1 MKAYKNRYLTG
12 SLTALLSCLLL
23 FSCSE
28 DKLFD
33 RGCSPAGEYSD
44 HISFGVSPD
53 TGVQTRGAAGM
64 GSGKGEVA
72 GNFVLRAADAPD
84 TLCMQAVITDGINPS
99 SEPQVVTRSTPIDS
113 KDNFYNSFHVV
124 AYWKKGDVPVTEQF
138 YMDAD
143 VSEQVNNRW
152 TTDNTYYWPGNGH
165 TLQFYALTPD
175 DAGIRMPATPA
186 STHLSSYTVPQDVA
200 EQHDILVATTEE
212 LSGNY
217 NQAVPLTFEHICTAI
232 KFETGS
238 QMQPGSIR
246 SVTLKGVKTTGAYDM
261 FSGKWTLTKDVG
273 NYTQEL
279 AKTMTGT
286 ETPGSEVTT
295 AAQTFMM
302 LPQTLPQGATVEV
315 VFVDDVTG
323 NERPLSA
330 TIDGTEWPQGKT
342 VTYKISISPE
352 YEFKLS
358 EERILD
364 AHYEI
369 YQTTLSVS
377 GVPEGTQW
385 TISSP
390 DDVAVTIQAQSD
402 MNSWAKQGYWTDRMM
417 RANSSGSTTDNGS
430 ARGNA
435 SYSGTGSGEFP
446 IAIFVP
452 ENVGENKRTLA
463 LEVTM
468 NSSAVQTINIDQ
480 YAPSWY
486 GNGIGCERIEGRP
499 QPWGFYWSGDYAL
512 TFDLKSCNEDDRTS
526 LRRYVEWTQGLHDA
540 AEDPLIGWL
549 VRLIFGDNIPDLSF
563 ITMEKSG
570 DFIGIG
576 GRADKITINL
586 GTLTADNIAESTD
599 NGQHNTREIYNY
611 EGIQLV
617 NEIINHIQNNI
628 RGYNSNMM
636 TETGT
641 GTFPDNNAAIACMKL
656 NSWNV
661 VVTPEIP
668 GVSESEEMLQLSNN
682 SPIPDWY
689 LPASAEVSGIKDE
702 VNALN
707 GDYWTSTSVA
717 NSHENAYKYDTGG
730 NVSQE
735 RRDIEHNVRAVR
747 KKP

>member
-53 TGVQTRGAAGM
+53 AGVQTRGAAGM
-64 GSGKGEVA
+64 GGGKGEVA

-99 SEPQVVTRSTPIDS
+99 AEPQVVTRSTPIDS
-113 KDNFYNSFHVV
+113 KDNFYKSFHVV

-200 EQHDILVATTEE
+200 EQRDILVATTEE

-261 FSGKWTLTKDVG
+261 FSGKWTLTEDVG

-295 AAQTFMM
+295 DAQTFMM
-302 LPQTLPQGATVEV
+302 LPQNLPTGATVEV
-315 VFVDDVTG
+315 VFQDQVTG
-323 NERPLSA
+323 TERPLSA
-330 TIDGTEWPQGKT
+330 PIAGTEWPQGKT

-352 YEFKLS
+352 YDMSIECEDKV
-358 EERILD
+358 D
-364 AHYEI
+364 AHYVIQEI
-369 YQTTLSVS
+369 QIKADCEWTLKSDVNWLTFTDWSYDASKPEDRPLGMSGYWIRSERGGQTFS
-377 GVPEGTQW
+377 GSGDKVLYAYYDEHTGDQNREAHL
-385 TISSP
+385 TISYGDGSNGGGNTK
-390 DDVAVTIQAQSD
+390 TITQYCPA
-402 MNSWAKQGYWTDRMM
+402 WV
-417 RANSSGSTTDNGS
+417 
-430 ARGNA
+430 GNA
-435 SYSGTGSGEFP
+435 GY
-446 IAIFVP
+446 
-452 ENVGENKRTLA
+452 
-463 LEVTM
+463 
-468 NSSAVQTINIDQ
+468 
-480 YAPSWY
+480 
-486 GNGIGCERIEGRP
+486 ERIEEDAGTYPFGYAWDRRVTFSARFEF
-499 QPWGFYWSGDYAL
+499 GSTIRDLLGAYVFLYIANNAIEEYNAGDYVTVTEQKIPILDL
-512 TFDLKSCNEDDRTS
+512 TYQTDVTIDYSNFNAIGSENININNGLANTRYLYGFENIGQIATIENRLRDNAVGQFTETVSEDSHSDIPIDQFAVRKVAMKNEFQKRLKTETIEGETI
-526 LRRYVEWTQGLHDA
+526 RYVEAFINT
-540 AEDPLIGWL
+540 
-549 VRLIFGDNIPDLSF
+549 DNI
-563 ITMEKSG
+563 
-570 DFIGIG
+570 
-576 GRADKITINL
+576 
-586 GTLTADNIAESTD
+586 
-599 NGQHNTREIYNY
+599 H
-611 EGIQLV
+611 
-617 NEIINHIQNNI
+617 
-628 RGYNSNMM
+628 
-636 TETGT
+636 
-641 GTFPDNNAAIACMKL
+641 
-656 NSWNV
+656 
-661 VVTPEIP
+661 
-668 GVSESEEMLQLSNN
+668 
-682 SPIPDWY
+682 WY
-689 LPASAEVSGIKDE
+689 LPASNEQSSLK
-702 VNALN
+702 N
-707 GDYWTSTSVA
+707 GLVEGDDPLDGTYWSSTAVDD
-717 NSHENAYKYDTGG
+717 NENAYRYDAGG
-730 NVSQE
+730 SSSQDA
-735 RRDIEHNVRAVR
+735 RMTQYKIRAAR
-747 KKP
+747 QKP

>member
-28 DKLFD
+28 DELFD

-84 TLCMQAVITDGINPS
+84 TLCMQAVITDGINLS
-99 SEPQVVTRSTPIDS
+99 AEPQVVTRSTPIDS

-175 DAGIRMPATPA
+175 NAGIRMPATPA

-200 EQHDILVATTEE
+200 EQRDILVATTEE

-261 FSGKWTLTKDVG
+261 ASGKWTLTEDAG
-273 NYTQEL
+273 DYTQEL

-295 AAQTFMM
+295 DAQTFMM

-352 YEFKLS
+352 YDMSIECDDKV
-358 EERILD
+358 D
-364 AHYEI
+364 AHYVIQEI
-369 YQTTLSVS
+369 QIKADCEWTLKSDVNWLTFTDWSYDASKPEDRPLGMSGYWIRSERGGQTFS
-377 GVPEGTQW
+377 GSGDKVLYAYYDEHTGDQNREAHL
-385 TISSP
+385 TISYGDGSNGGGNTK
-390 DDVAVTIQAQSD
+390 TITQYCPA
-402 MNSWAKQGYWTDRMM
+402 WV
-417 RANSSGSTTDNGS
+417 
-430 ARGNA
+430 GNA
-435 SYSGTGSGEFP
+435 GY
-446 IAIFVP
+446 
-452 ENVGENKRTLA
+452 
-463 LEVTM
+463 
-468 NSSAVQTINIDQ
+468 
-480 YAPSWY
+480 
-486 GNGIGCERIEGRP
+486 ERIEEDAGTYPFGYAWDRRVTFSARFEF
-499 QPWGFYWSGDYAL
+499 GSTIRDLLGAYVFLYIANNAIEEYNAGDYVTVTEQKIPILDL
-512 TFDLKSCNEDDRTS
+512 TYQTDVTIDYSNFNAIGSENININNGLANTRYLYGFENIGQIATIENRLRDNAVGQFTETVSDDSHSDIPIDQFAVRKVAMKNEFQKRLKTETIEGETI
-526 LRRYVEWTQGLHDA
+526 RYVEAFINT
-540 AEDPLIGWL
+540 
-549 VRLIFGDNIPDLSF
+549 DNI
-563 ITMEKSG
+563 
-570 DFIGIG
+570 
-576 GRADKITINL
+576 
-586 GTLTADNIAESTD
+586 
-599 NGQHNTREIYNY
+599 H
-611 EGIQLV
+611 
-617 NEIINHIQNNI
+617 
-628 RGYNSNMM
+628 
-636 TETGT
+636 
-641 GTFPDNNAAIACMKL
+641 
-656 NSWNV
+656 
-661 VVTPEIP
+661 
-668 GVSESEEMLQLSNN
+668 
-682 SPIPDWY
+682 WY
-689 LPASAEVSGIKDE
+689 LPASNEQSALKDGLAE
-702 VNALN
+702 
-707 GDYWTSTSVA
+707 GDDPLDGTYWSSTAVDD
-717 NSHENAYKYDTGG
+717 NENAYRYDAGG
-730 NVSQE
+730 SSSQDA
-735 RRDIEHNVRAVR
+735 RMTQYKIRAAR
-747 KKP
+747 QKP

>member
-1 MKAYKNRYLTG
+1 MTG

-28 DKLFD
+28 DELFD

-53 TGVQTRGAAGM
+53 AGVQTRGAAGM

-99 SEPQVVTRSTPIDS
+99 AEPQVVTRSTPIDS
-113 KDNFYNSFHVV
+113 KDDFYDSFHVV
-124 AYWKKGDVPVTEQF
+124 AYWQKDGALVTEQF

-200 EQHDILVATTEE
+200 KQRDILVATTEE

-261 FSGKWTLTKDVG
+261 FSGKWTLTEDVG

-352 YEFKLS
+352 YDMSIECDDKV
-358 EERILD
+358 D
-364 AHYEI
+364 AHYVIQEI
-369 YQTTLSVS
+369 QIKADCEWTLSSDVEWLTFTDWSYDASKPEDRPLGMS
-377 GVPEGTQW
+377 GYWIRSERGGQTFSGSGDKVLYAYYDEHTGDQNREAHL
-385 TISSP
+385 TISYGDGSNGGGNTK
-390 DDVAVTIQAQSD
+390 TITQYCPA
-402 MNSWAKQGYWTDRMM
+402 WV
-417 RANSSGSTTDNGS
+417 
-430 ARGNA
+430 GNA
-435 SYSGTGSGEFP
+435 GY
-446 IAIFVP
+446 
-452 ENVGENKRTLA
+452 
-463 LEVTM
+463 
-468 NSSAVQTINIDQ
+468 
-480 YAPSWY
+480 
-486 GNGIGCERIEGRP
+486 ERIEEDAGTYPFGYAWDRRVTFSARFEF
-499 QPWGFYWSGDYAL
+499 GSTIRDLLGAYVFLYIANNAIEEYNAGDYVTVTEQKIPILDL
-512 TFDLKSCNEDDRTS
+512 TYQTDVTIDYSNFNAIGSENININNGLANTRYLYGFENIGQIATIENRLRDNAVGQFTETVSDDSHSDIPIDQFAVRKVAMKNEFQKRLKTETIEGETI
-526 LRRYVEWTQGLHDA
+526 RYVEAFINT
-540 AEDPLIGWL
+540 
-549 VRLIFGDNIPDLSF
+549 DNI
-563 ITMEKSG
+563 
-570 DFIGIG
+570 
-576 GRADKITINL
+576 
-586 GTLTADNIAESTD
+586 
-599 NGQHNTREIYNY
+599 H
-611 EGIQLV
+611 
-617 NEIINHIQNNI
+617 
-628 RGYNSNMM
+628 
-636 TETGT
+636 
-641 GTFPDNNAAIACMKL
+641 
-656 NSWNV
+656 
-661 VVTPEIP
+661 
-668 GVSESEEMLQLSNN
+668 
-682 SPIPDWY
+682 WY
-689 LPASAEVSGIKDE
+689 LPASNEQSALKDGLAE
-702 VNALN
+702 
-707 GDYWTSTSVA
+707 GDDPLDGTYWSSTAVDD
-717 NSHENAYKYDTGG
+717 NENAYRYDAGG
-730 NVSQE
+730 SSSQDA
-735 RRDIEHNVRAVR
+735 RMTQYKIRAAR
-747 KKP
+747 QKP

>member
-1 MKAYKNRYLTG
+1 MTG

-99 SEPQVVTRSTPIDS
+99 AEPQVVTRSTPIDS

-200 EQHDILVATTEE
+200 EQRDILVATTEE

-261 FSGKWTLTKDVG
+261 FSGKWTLTEDVG

-295 AAQTFMM
+295 DAQTFMM

-342 VTYKISISPE
+342 VTYKISITPE
-352 YEFKLS
+352 YDMSIECDDKV
-358 EERILD
+358 D
-364 AHYEI
+364 AHYVIQEI
-369 YQTTLSVS
+369 QIKADCEWTLSSDVEWLTFTDWSYDASKPEDRPLGMS
-377 GVPEGTQW
+377 GYWIRSERGGQTFSGSGDKVLYAYYDEHTGDQNREAHL
-385 TISSP
+385 TISYGDGSNGGGNTK
-390 DDVAVTIQAQSD
+390 TITQYCPA
-402 MNSWAKQGYWTDRMM
+402 WV
-417 RANSSGSTTDNGS
+417 
-430 ARGNA
+430 GNA
-435 SYSGTGSGEFP
+435 GY
-446 IAIFVP
+446 
-452 ENVGENKRTLA
+452 
-463 LEVTM
+463 
-468 NSSAVQTINIDQ
+468 
-480 YAPSWY
+480 
-486 GNGIGCERIEGRP
+486 ERIEEDAGTYPFGYAWNRRVTFSARFEF
-499 QPWGFYWSGDYAL
+499 GSTIRDLLGAYVFLYIANNAIEEYNAGDYVTVTEQKIPILDL
-512 TFDLKSCNEDDRTS
+512 TYQTDVTIDYSNFNAIGSENININNGLANTRYLYGFENIGQIATIENRLRDNAVGQFTETVSKDSHSDIPIDQFAVRKVAMKNEFQKRLKTETIEGETI
-526 LRRYVEWTQGLHDA
+526 RYVEAFINT
-540 AEDPLIGWL
+540 
-549 VRLIFGDNIPDLSF
+549 DNI
-563 ITMEKSG
+563 
-570 DFIGIG
+570 
-576 GRADKITINL
+576 
-586 GTLTADNIAESTD
+586 
-599 NGQHNTREIYNY
+599 H
-611 EGIQLV
+611 
-617 NEIINHIQNNI
+617 
-628 RGYNSNMM
+628 
-636 TETGT
+636 
-641 GTFPDNNAAIACMKL
+641 
-656 NSWNV
+656 
-661 VVTPEIP
+661 
-668 GVSESEEMLQLSNN
+668 
-682 SPIPDWY
+682 WY
-689 LPASAEVSGIKDE
+689 LPASNEQSALKDGLAE
-702 VNALN
+702 
-707 GDYWTSTSVA
+707 GDDPLDGTYWSSTAVDD
-717 NSHENAYKYDTGG
+717 NENAYRYDAGG
-730 NVSQE
+730 SSSQDD
-735 RRDIEHNVRAVR
+735 RMTQYKIRAAR
-747 KKP
+747 QKP

>member
-28 DKLFD
+28 DELFD

-99 SEPQVVTRSTPIDS
+99 AEPQVVTRSTPIDS

-124 AYWKKGDVPVTEQF
+124 AYWKKDGALVTEQF
-138 YMDAD
+138 YMNAD

-165 TLQFYALTPD
+165 TLQFYALTPNN
-175 DAGIRMPATPA
+175 AGIRMPATPE

-200 EQHDILVATTEE
+200 KQRDILVATTEE

-217 NQAVPLTFEHICTAI
+217 NKAVPLTFEHICTAI

-261 FSGKWTLTKDVG
+261 ASGKWTLTEDVG

-342 VTYKISISPE
+342 VTYKISITPE
-352 YEFKLS
+352 YDMSIECEDKV
-358 EERILD
+358 D
-364 AHYEI
+364 AHYVIQEI
-369 YQTTLSVS
+369 QIKADCEWTLKSDVNWLTFTDWSYDASKPEDRPLGMSGYWIRSERGGQTFS
-377 GVPEGTQW
+377 GSGDKVLYAYYDEHTGDQNREAHL
-385 TISSP
+385 TISYGDGSNGGGNTK
-390 DDVAVTIQAQSD
+390 TITQYCPA
-402 MNSWAKQGYWTDRMM
+402 WV
-417 RANSSGSTTDNGS
+417 
-430 ARGNA
+430 GNA
-435 SYSGTGSGEFP
+435 GY
-446 IAIFVP
+446 
-452 ENVGENKRTLA
+452 
-463 LEVTM
+463 
-468 NSSAVQTINIDQ
+468 
-480 YAPSWY
+480 
-486 GNGIGCERIEGRP
+486 ERIEEDAGTYPFGYAWDRRVTFSARFEF
-499 QPWGFYWSGDYAL
+499 GSTIRDLLGAYVFLYIANNAIEEYNAGDYVTVTEQKIPILDL
-512 TFDLKSCNEDDRTS
+512 TYQTDVTIDYSNFNAIGSENININNGLANTRYLYGFENIGQIATIENRLRDNAVGQFTETVSDDSHSDIPIDQFAVRKVAMKNEFQKRLKTETIEGETI
-526 LRRYVEWTQGLHDA
+526 RYVEAFINT
-540 AEDPLIGWL
+540 
-549 VRLIFGDNIPDLSF
+549 DNI
-563 ITMEKSG
+563 
-570 DFIGIG
+570 
-576 GRADKITINL
+576 
-586 GTLTADNIAESTD
+586 
-599 NGQHNTREIYNY
+599 H
-611 EGIQLV
+611 
-617 NEIINHIQNNI
+617 
-628 RGYNSNMM
+628 
-636 TETGT
+636 
-641 GTFPDNNAAIACMKL
+641 
-656 NSWNV
+656 
-661 VVTPEIP
+661 
-668 GVSESEEMLQLSNN
+668 
-682 SPIPDWY
+682 WY
-689 LPASAEVSGIKDE
+689 LPASNEQSSLK
-702 VNALN
+702 N
-707 GDYWTSTSVA
+707 GLVEGDDPLDGTYWSSTAVDD
-717 NSHENAYKYDTGG
+717 NENAYRYDAGG
-730 NVSQE
+730 SSSQDA
-735 RRDIEHNVRAVR
+735 RMTQYKIRAAR
-747 KKP
+747 QKP

>member
-1 MKAYKNRYLTG
+1 MTG

-33 RGCSPAGEYSD
+33 RGGSPAGEYSD

-99 SEPQVVTRSTPIDS
+99 AEPQVVTRSTPIDS

-200 EQHDILVATTEE
+200 EQRDILVATTEE

-261 FSGKWTLTKDVG
+261 ASGKWTLTGDVG

-323 NERPLSA
+323 NERTLSA
-330 TIDGTEWPQGKT
+330 AIGGTEWPQGKT
-342 VTYKISISPE
+342 VTYKISITPE
-352 YEFKLS
+352 YDMSIECEDKV
-358 EERILD
+358 D
-364 AHYEI
+364 AHYVIQEI
-369 YQTTLSVS
+369 QIKADCEWTLSSDVEWLTFTDWSYDASKPEDRPLGMS
-377 GVPEGTQW
+377 GYWIRSERGGQTFSGSGDKVLYAYYDEHTGDQNREAHL
-385 TISSP
+385 TISYGDGSNGGGNTK
-390 DDVAVTIQAQSD
+390 TITQYCPA
-402 MNSWAKQGYWTDRMM
+402 WV
-417 RANSSGSTTDNGS
+417 
-430 ARGNA
+430 GNA
-435 SYSGTGSGEFP
+435 GY
-446 IAIFVP
+446 
-452 ENVGENKRTLA
+452 
-463 LEVTM
+463 
-468 NSSAVQTINIDQ
+468 
-480 YAPSWY
+480 
-486 GNGIGCERIEGRP
+486 ERIEEDAGTYPFGYAWDRRVTFSARFEFGSTIRDLLGAYVFLYIANNAIEEYNAGDYVTVTEQKIP
-499 QPWGFYWSGDYAL
+499 ILDLTYQTDVTIDYSNFNAIGSENININNGLANTRYLYGFENIGQIATIENRLRDNAVGQFTETVSGDSHSDIPIDQFAVRKVAMKNE
-512 TFDLKSCNEDDRTS
+512 FQKRLKTETIEGETI
-526 LRRYVEWTQGLHDA
+526 RYVEAFINT
-540 AEDPLIGWL
+540 
-549 VRLIFGDNIPDLSF
+549 DNI
-563 ITMEKSG
+563 
-570 DFIGIG
+570 
-576 GRADKITINL
+576 
-586 GTLTADNIAESTD
+586 
-599 NGQHNTREIYNY
+599 H
-611 EGIQLV
+611 
-617 NEIINHIQNNI
+617 
-628 RGYNSNMM
+628 
-636 TETGT
+636 
-641 GTFPDNNAAIACMKL
+641 
-656 NSWNV
+656 
-661 VVTPEIP
+661 
-668 GVSESEEMLQLSNN
+668 
-682 SPIPDWY
+682 WY
-689 LPASAEVSGIKDE
+689 LPASNEQSALKDGLAE
-702 VNALN
+702 
-707 GDYWTSTSVA
+707 GDDPLDGTYWSSTAVDD
-717 NSHENAYKYDTGG
+717 NENAYRYDAGG
-730 NVSQE
+730 SSSQDA
-735 RRDIEHNVRAVR
+735 RMTQYKIRAAR
-747 KKP
+747 QKP

>member
-28 DKLFD
+28 DELFD

-99 SEPQVVTRSTPIDS
+99 SEPQVVTRSAPIDS
-113 KDNFYNSFHVV
+113 KDDFYDSFHVV
-124 AYWKKGDVPVTEQF
+124 AYWQKDGALVTEQF

-200 EQHDILVATTEE
+200 EQRDILVATTEE

-217 NQAVPLTFEHICTAI
+217 NQAVPLAFEHICTAI

-261 FSGKWTLTKDVG
+261 ASGKWTLTEDVG

-342 VTYKISISPE
+342 VTYKISITPE
-352 YEFKLS
+352 YDMSIECDDKV
-358 EERILD
+358 D
-364 AHYEI
+364 AHYVIQEI
-369 YQTTLSVS
+369 QIKADCEWTLSSDVEWLTFTDWSYDASKPEDRPLGMS
-377 GVPEGTQW
+377 GYWIRSERGGQTFSGSGDKVLYAYYDEHTGDQNREAHL
-385 TISSP
+385 TISYGDGSNGGGNTK
-390 DDVAVTIQAQSD
+390 TITQYCPA
-402 MNSWAKQGYWTDRMM
+402 WV
-417 RANSSGSTTDNGS
+417 
-430 ARGNA
+430 GNA
-435 SYSGTGSGEFP
+435 GY
-446 IAIFVP
+446 
-452 ENVGENKRTLA
+452 
-463 LEVTM
+463 
-468 NSSAVQTINIDQ
+468 
-480 YAPSWY
+480 
-486 GNGIGCERIEGRP
+486 ERIEEDAGTYPFGYAWDRRVTFSARFEF
-499 QPWGFYWSGDYAL
+499 GSTIRDLLGAYVFLYIANNAIEEYNAGDYVTVTEQKIPILDL
-512 TFDLKSCNEDDRTS
+512 TYQTDVTIDYSNFNAIGSENININNGLANTRYLYGFENIGQIATIENRLRDNAVGQFTETVSDDSHSDIPIDQFAVRKVAMKNEFQKRLKTETIEGETI
-526 LRRYVEWTQGLHDA
+526 RYVEAFINT
-540 AEDPLIGWL
+540 
-549 VRLIFGDNIPDLSF
+549 DNI
-563 ITMEKSG
+563 
-570 DFIGIG
+570 
-576 GRADKITINL
+576 
-586 GTLTADNIAESTD
+586 
-599 NGQHNTREIYNY
+599 H
-611 EGIQLV
+611 
-617 NEIINHIQNNI
+617 
-628 RGYNSNMM
+628 
-636 TETGT
+636 
-641 GTFPDNNAAIACMKL
+641 
-656 NSWNV
+656 
-661 VVTPEIP
+661 
-668 GVSESEEMLQLSNN
+668 
-682 SPIPDWY
+682 WY
-689 LPASAEVSGIKDE
+689 LPASNEQSALKDGLAE
-702 VNALN
+702 
-707 GDYWTSTSVA
+707 GDDPLDGTYWSSTAVDD
-717 NSHENAYKYDTGG
+717 NENAYRYDAGG
-730 NVSQE
+730 SSSQDA
-735 RRDIEHNVRAVR
+735 RMTQYKIRAAR
-747 KKP
+747 QKP

>member
-352 YEFKLS
+352 YDMSIECDDKV
-358 EERILD
+358 D
-364 AHYEI
+364 AHYVIQEI
-369 YQTTLSVS
+369 QIKADCEWTLSSDVEWLTFTDWSYDASKPEDRPLGMS
-377 GVPEGTQW
+377 GYWIRSERGGQTFSGSGDKVLYAYYDEHTGDQNREAHL
-385 TISSP
+385 TISYGDGSNGGGNTK
-390 DDVAVTIQAQSD
+390 TITQYCPA
-402 MNSWAKQGYWTDRMM
+402 WV
-417 RANSSGSTTDNGS
+417 
-430 ARGNA
+430 GNA
-435 SYSGTGSGEFP
+435 GY
-446 IAIFVP
+446 
-452 ENVGENKRTLA
+452 
-463 LEVTM
+463 
-468 NSSAVQTINIDQ
+468 
-480 YAPSWY
+480 
-486 GNGIGCERIEGRP
+486 ERIEEDAGTYPFGYAWDRKVQFIAEP
-499 QPWGFYWSGDYAL
+499 GFDRNDPSL
-512 TFDLKSCNEDDRTS
+512 QDLFGAYVFRNIANDAITEYNADGYVTVNEDRFWLLIWWTYRTTVTIDYS
-526 LRRYVEWTQGLHDA
+526 GFNA
-540 AEDPLIGWL
+540 IGN
-549 VRLIFGDNIPDLSF
+549 GNI
-563 ITMEKSG
+563 
-570 DFIGIG
+570 
-576 GRADKITINL
+576 
-586 GTLTADNIAESTD
+586 STD
-599 NGQHNTREIYNY
+599 NGLANTRYLYGFE
-611 EGIQLV
+611 
-617 NEIINHIQNNI
+617 NI
-628 RGYNSNMM
+628 GQVATIENRLRDNAV
-636 TETGT
+636 
-641 GTFPDNNAAIACMKL
+641 GTFTVNVTEDSHSNIPIDQFAVRKVAMKNEFTKVIRESTEQGQTIRYAEAVINTDNIH
-656 NSWNV
+656 
-661 VVTPEIP
+661 
-668 GVSESEEMLQLSNN
+668 
-682 SPIPDWY
+682 WY
-689 LPASAEVSGIKDE
+689 LPASGEQSSLK
-702 VNALN
+702 N
-707 GDYWTSTSVA
+707 GLVEGDDPLDGTYWSSTAVDD
-717 NSHENAYKYDTGG
+717 NENAYRYDAGG
-730 NVSQE
+730 SSSQDA
-735 RRDIEHNVRAVR
+735 RMTQYKIRAAR
-747 KKP
+747 QKP

>member
-1 MKAYKNRYLTG
+1 MTG

-28 DKLFD
+28 DELFD

-99 SEPQVVTRSTPIDS
+99 AEPQVVTRSTPIDS

-175 DAGIRMPATPA
+175 DAGIQMPATPE

-200 EQHDILVATTEE
+200 EQHDILVATTGE

-261 FSGKWTLTKDVG
+261 ASGKWTLTEDVG

-352 YEFKLS
+352 YDMSIECDDKV
-358 EERILD
+358 D
-364 AHYEI
+364 AHYVIQEI
-369 YQTTLSVS
+369 QIKADCEWTLSSDVEWLTFTDWSYDASKPEDRPLGMS
-377 GVPEGTQW
+377 GYWIRSERGGQTFSGSGDKVLYAYYDEHTGDQNREAHL
-385 TISSP
+385 TISYGDGSNGGGNTK
-390 DDVAVTIQAQSD
+390 TITQYCPA
-402 MNSWAKQGYWTDRMM
+402 WV
-417 RANSSGSTTDNGS
+417 
-430 ARGNA
+430 GNA
-435 SYSGTGSGEFP
+435 GY
-446 IAIFVP
+446 
-452 ENVGENKRTLA
+452 
-463 LEVTM
+463 
-468 NSSAVQTINIDQ
+468 
-480 YAPSWY
+480 
-486 GNGIGCERIEGRP
+486 ERIEEDAGTYPFGYAWDRRVTFSARFEF
-499 QPWGFYWSGDYAL
+499 GSTIRDLLGAYVFLYIANNAIEEYNAGDYVTVTEQKIPILDL
-512 TFDLKSCNEDDRTS
+512 TYQTDVTIDYSNFNAIGSENININNGLANTRYLYGFENIGQIATIENRLRDNAVGQFTETVSEDSHSDIPIDQFAVRKVAMKNEFQKRLKTETIEGETI
-526 LRRYVEWTQGLHDA
+526 RYVEAFINT
-540 AEDPLIGWL
+540 
-549 VRLIFGDNIPDLSF
+549 DNI
-563 ITMEKSG
+563 
-570 DFIGIG
+570 
-576 GRADKITINL
+576 
-586 GTLTADNIAESTD
+586 
-599 NGQHNTREIYNY
+599 H
-611 EGIQLV
+611 
-617 NEIINHIQNNI
+617 
-628 RGYNSNMM
+628 
-636 TETGT
+636 
-641 GTFPDNNAAIACMKL
+641 
-656 NSWNV
+656 
-661 VVTPEIP
+661 
-668 GVSESEEMLQLSNN
+668 
-682 SPIPDWY
+682 WY
-689 LPASAEVSGIKDE
+689 LPASNEQSALKDGLAE
-702 VNALN
+702 
-707 GDYWTSTSVA
+707 GDDPLDGTYWSSTAVDD
-717 NSHENAYKYDTGG
+717 NENAYRYDAGG
-730 NVSQE
+730 SSSQDA
-735 RRDIEHNVRAVR
+735 RMTQYKIRAAR
-747 KKP
+747 QKP

>member
-28 DKLFD
+28 DELFD
-33 RGCSPAGEYSD
+33 RGGSPAGEYSD

-53 TGVQTRGAAGM
+53 AGVQTRGAAGM
-64 GSGKGEVA
+64 ESGKGEVA

-99 SEPQVVTRSTPIDS
+99 AEPQVVTRSAPIDS
-113 KDNFYNSFHVV
+113 KDDFYDSFHVV
-124 AYWKKGDVPVTEQF
+124 AYWKKSNVPVTEQF

-143 VSEQVNNRW
+143 VSNQGNNRW

-165 TLQFYALTPD
+165 TLRFYALTPAN
-175 DAGIRMPATPA
+175 AGIQMPAAPE
-186 STHLSSYTVPQDVA
+186 STQLSSYTVPANVA
-200 EQHDILVATTEE
+200 EQHDILVATTAE
-212 LSGNY
+212 LSGSY

-238 QMQPGSIR
+238 QMQPGSIK

-261 FSGKWTLTKDVG
+261 SSGKWTLTEATGD
-273 NYTQEL
+273 YTQTL
-279 AKTMTGT
+279 NKAMSGSDT
-286 ETPGSEVTT
+286 EGSEVTT

-302 LPQTLPQGATVEV
+302 LPQTLPAGATVEV
-315 VFVDDVTG
+315 VFQDQVTG
-323 NERPLSA
+323 TERTLSA
-330 TIDGTEWPQGKT
+330 PIAEAEWPQGKT

-369 YQTTLSVS
+369 YQTILSVS

-402 MNSWAKQGYWTDRMM
+402 MNSLAKQGYWTDRMM

-486 GNGIGCERIEGRP
+486 GNGIGCERIEGKP

-512 TFDLKSCNEDDRTS
+512 TFDLTSCNEDDRTS
-526 LRRYVEWTQGLHDA
+526 LRQYVEWTKGLHNA
-540 AEDPLIGWL
+540 AENQWIGWL
-549 VRLIFGDNIPDLSF
+549 VRLIFGNNIPDLSF

-570 DFIGIG
+570 GLFGIG

-586 GTLTADNIAESTD
+586 GTLTANNIAESTD
-599 NGQHNTREIYNY
+599 NGQQNTREIYNY
-611 EGIQLV
+611 QGIQLV
-617 NEIINHIQNNI
+617 NEIINRIQNI
-628 RGYNSNMM
+628 GGYNSSMM

-682 SPIPDWY
+682 SPNPDWY
-689 LPASAEVSGIKDE
+689 LPASGEVSGIKDE

-747 KKP
+747 KKQ

>member
-28 DKLFD
+28 DELFD

-99 SEPQVVTRSTPIDS
+99 AEPQVVTRSAPIDS
-113 KDNFYNSFHVV
+113 KDDFYDSFHVV
-124 AYWKKGDVPVTEQF
+124 AYWQKDGALVKEQF

-200 EQHDILVATTEE
+200 KQRDILVATTEE

-261 FSGKWTLTKDVG
+261 ASGKWTLTEDVG

-330 TIDGTEWPQGKT
+330 PIAGTEWPQGKT

-352 YEFKLS
+352 YDMSIECEDKV
-358 EERILD
+358 D
-364 AHYEI
+364 AHYVIQEI
-369 YQTTLSVS
+369 QIKADCEWTLKSDVNWLTFTDWSYDASKPEDRPLGMSGYWIRSERGGQTFS
-377 GVPEGTQW
+377 GSGDKVLYAYYDEHTGDQNREAHL
-385 TISSP
+385 TISYGDGSNGGGNTK
-390 DDVAVTIQAQSD
+390 TITQYCPA
-402 MNSWAKQGYWTDRMM
+402 WV
-417 RANSSGSTTDNGS
+417 
-430 ARGNA
+430 GNA
-435 SYSGTGSGEFP
+435 GY
-446 IAIFVP
+446 
-452 ENVGENKRTLA
+452 
-463 LEVTM
+463 
-468 NSSAVQTINIDQ
+468 
-480 YAPSWY
+480 
-486 GNGIGCERIEGRP
+486 ERIEEDAGTYPFGYAWDRRVTFSARFEF
-499 QPWGFYWSGDYAL
+499 GSTIRDLLGAYVFLYIANNAIEEYNAGDYVTVTEQKIPILDL
-512 TFDLKSCNEDDRTS
+512 TYQTDVTIDYSNFNAIGSENININNGLANTRYLYGFENIGQIATIENRLRDNAVGQFTETVSDDSHSDIPIDQFAVRKVAMKNEFQKRLKTETIEGETI
-526 LRRYVEWTQGLHDA
+526 RYVEAFINT
-540 AEDPLIGWL
+540 
-549 VRLIFGDNIPDLSF
+549 DNI
-563 ITMEKSG
+563 
-570 DFIGIG
+570 
-576 GRADKITINL
+576 
-586 GTLTADNIAESTD
+586 
-599 NGQHNTREIYNY
+599 H
-611 EGIQLV
+611 
-617 NEIINHIQNNI
+617 
-628 RGYNSNMM
+628 
-636 TETGT
+636 
-641 GTFPDNNAAIACMKL
+641 
-656 NSWNV
+656 
-661 VVTPEIP
+661 
-668 GVSESEEMLQLSNN
+668 
-682 SPIPDWY
+682 WY
-689 LPASAEVSGIKDE
+689 LPASNEQSALKDGLAE
-702 VNALN
+702 
-707 GDYWTSTSVA
+707 GDDPLDGTYWSSTAVDD
-717 NSHENAYKYDTGG
+717 NENAYRYDAGG
-730 NVSQE
+730 SSSQDA
-735 RRDIEHNVRAVR
+735 RMTQYKIRAAR
-747 KKP
+747 QKP

>member
-99 SEPQVVTRSTPIDS
+99 AEPQVVTRSTPIDS

-200 EQHDILVATTEE
+200 KQRDILVATTEE

-261 FSGKWTLTKDVG
+261 FSGKWTLTEDVG

-352 YEFKLS
+352 YEFNLS
-358 EERILD
+358 DERTLD

-369 YQTTLSVS
+369 YKTNLVVS
-377 GVPEGTQW
+377 GVPSGQSW
-385 TISSP
+385 TISAP
-390 DDVAVTIQAQSD
+390 DNVTIQAQSD
-402 MNSWAKQGYWTDRMM
+402 MNSWAQQGYWTDR
-417 RANSSGSTTDNGS
+417 NINEQGKDNGS
-430 ARGNA
+430 ARGNS
-435 SYSGTGSGEFP
+435 SYTGTGSGEFP
-446 IAIFVP
+446 ITIFVP
-452 ENVGENKRTLA
+452 ENIGEDKRSIELSIA
-463 LEVTM
+463 V
-468 NSSAVQTINIDQ
+468 NGSAVQTITIDQ

-486 GNGIGCERIEGRP
+486 GSNIGCERLEGDQ
-499 QPWGFYWSGDYAL
+499 QPWGFYWSDDYTL
-512 TFDLKSCNEDDRTS
+512 TFDLRSCDENGRESVRQ
-526 LRRYVEWTQGLHDA
+526 YVEWTKILHTLSNLPFIGGLITA
-540 AEDPLIGWL
+540 
-549 VRLIFGDNIPDLSF
+549 IFGDDIPDLSF
-563 ITMEKSG
+563 VDMEKSG
-570 DFIGIG
+570 DIFGIG

-586 GTLTADNIAESTD
+586 WQLNTGNIAESTD
-599 NGQHNTREIYNY
+599 NGQQNTRDIYNFQ
-611 EGIQLV
+611 GIQLV
-617 NEIINHIQNNI
+617 NEIINRIQNVD
-628 RGYNSNMM
+628 GYDSSMM
-636 TETGT
+636 TKTGT

-668 GVSESEEMLQLSNN
+668 GVSEREEILQLSNN
-682 SPIPDWY
+682 SPNPDWY

-717 NSHENAYKYDTGG
+717 GSHENAYKYNASG
-730 NVSQE
+730 NVTST
-735 RRDIEHNVRAVR
+735 RRDTELHVRAVR

>member
-99 SEPQVVTRSTPIDS
+99 AEPQVVTRSTPIDS

-200 EQHDILVATTEE
+200 EQRDILVATTEE

-302 LPQTLPQGATVEV
+302 LPQNLPTGATVEV
-315 VFVDDVTG
+315 VFQDQVTG
-323 NERPLSA
+323 TERTLFAPIA
-330 TIDGTEWPQGKT
+330 GTEWPQGKT

-352 YEFKLS
+352 YDMSIECDDKV
-358 EERILD
+358 D
-364 AHYEI
+364 AHYVIQEI
-369 YQTTLSVS
+369 QIKADCEWTLSSDVEWLTFTDWSYDASKPEDRPLGMS
-377 GVPEGTQW
+377 GYWIRSERGGQTFSGSGDKVLYAYYDEHTGDQNREAHL
-385 TISSP
+385 TISYGDGSNGGGNTK
-390 DDVAVTIQAQSD
+390 TITQYCPA
-402 MNSWAKQGYWTDRMM
+402 WV
-417 RANSSGSTTDNGS
+417 
-430 ARGNA
+430 GNA
-435 SYSGTGSGEFP
+435 GY
-446 IAIFVP
+446 
-452 ENVGENKRTLA
+452 
-463 LEVTM
+463 
-468 NSSAVQTINIDQ
+468 
-480 YAPSWY
+480 
-486 GNGIGCERIEGRP
+486 ERIEEDAGTYPFGYAWDRRVTFSARFEF
-499 QPWGFYWSGDYAL
+499 GSTIRDLLGAYVFLYIANNAIEEYNAGDYVTVTEQKIPILDL
-512 TFDLKSCNEDDRTS
+512 TYQTDVTIDYSNFNAIGSENININNGLANTRYLYGFENIGQIATIENRLRDNAVGQFTETVSEDSHSDIPIDQFAVRKVAMKNEFQKRLKTETIEGETI
-526 LRRYVEWTQGLHDA
+526 RYVEAFINT
-540 AEDPLIGWL
+540 
-549 VRLIFGDNIPDLSF
+549 DNI
-563 ITMEKSG
+563 
-570 DFIGIG
+570 
-576 GRADKITINL
+576 
-586 GTLTADNIAESTD
+586 
-599 NGQHNTREIYNY
+599 H
-611 EGIQLV
+611 
-617 NEIINHIQNNI
+617 
-628 RGYNSNMM
+628 
-636 TETGT
+636 
-641 GTFPDNNAAIACMKL
+641 
-656 NSWNV
+656 
-661 VVTPEIP
+661 
-668 GVSESEEMLQLSNN
+668 
-682 SPIPDWY
+682 WY
-689 LPASAEVSGIKDE
+689 LPASNEQSALKDGLAE
-702 VNALN
+702 
-707 GDYWTSTSVA
+707 GDDPLDGTYWSSTAVDD
-717 NSHENAYKYDTGG
+717 NENAYRYDAGG
-730 NVSQE
+730 SSSQDA
-735 RRDIEHNVRAVR
+735 RMTQYKIRAAR
-747 KKP
+747 QKP

>member
-1 MKAYKNRYLTG
+1 MTG

-28 DKLFD
+28 DELFD

-99 SEPQVVTRSTPIDS
+99 AEPQVVTRSAPIDS
-113 KDNFYNSFHVV
+113 KDDFYDSFHVV
-124 AYWKKGDVPVTEQF
+124 AYWQKDGALVTEQF

-200 EQHDILVATTEE
+200 EQRDILVATTEE

-261 FSGKWTLTKDVG
+261 ASGKWTLTEDVG

-295 AAQTFMM
+295 DAQTFMM

-352 YEFKLS
+352 YDMSIECDDKV
-358 EERILD
+358 D
-364 AHYEI
+364 AHYVIQEI
-369 YQTTLSVS
+369 QIKADCEWTLSSDVEWLTFTDWSYDASKPEDRPLGMS
-377 GVPEGTQW
+377 GYWIRSERGGQTFSGSGDKVLYAYYDEHTGDQNREAHL
-385 TISSP
+385 TISYGDGSNGGGNTK
-390 DDVAVTIQAQSD
+390 TITQYCPA
-402 MNSWAKQGYWTDRMM
+402 WV
-417 RANSSGSTTDNGS
+417 
-430 ARGNA
+430 GNA
-435 SYSGTGSGEFP
+435 GY
-446 IAIFVP
+446 
-452 ENVGENKRTLA
+452 
-463 LEVTM
+463 
-468 NSSAVQTINIDQ
+468 
-480 YAPSWY
+480 
-486 GNGIGCERIEGRP
+486 ERIEEDAGTYPFGYAWDRRVTFSARFEF
-499 QPWGFYWSGDYAL
+499 GSTIRDLLGAYVFLYIANNAIEEYNAGDYVTVTEQKIPILDL
-512 TFDLKSCNEDDRTS
+512 TYQTDVTIDYSNFNAIGSENININNGLANTRYLYGFENIGQIATIENRLRDNAVGQFTETVSDDSHSDIPIDQFAVRKVAMKNEFQKRLKTETIEGETI
-526 LRRYVEWTQGLHDA
+526 RYVEAFINT
-540 AEDPLIGWL
+540 
-549 VRLIFGDNIPDLSF
+549 DNI
-563 ITMEKSG
+563 
-570 DFIGIG
+570 
-576 GRADKITINL
+576 
-586 GTLTADNIAESTD
+586 
-599 NGQHNTREIYNY
+599 H
-611 EGIQLV
+611 
-617 NEIINHIQNNI
+617 
-628 RGYNSNMM
+628 
-636 TETGT
+636 
-641 GTFPDNNAAIACMKL
+641 
-656 NSWNV
+656 
-661 VVTPEIP
+661 
-668 GVSESEEMLQLSNN
+668 
-682 SPIPDWY
+682 WY
-689 LPASAEVSGIKDE
+689 LPASNEQSALKDGLAE
-702 VNALN
+702 
-707 GDYWTSTSVA
+707 GDDPLDGTYWSSTAVDD
-717 NSHENAYKYDTGG
+717 NENAYRYDAGG
-730 NVSQE
+730 SSSQDA
-735 RRDIEHNVRAVR
+735 RMTQYKIRAAR
-747 KKP
+747 QKP

>member
-28 DKLFD
+28 DELFD
-33 RGCSPAGEYSD
+33 RGGSPAGEYSD

-53 TGVQTRGAAGM
+53 AGVQTIGAAGM
-64 GSGKGEVA
+64 GGGKGEVA

-99 SEPQVVTRSTPIDS
+99 AEPQVVTRSTPIDS

-124 AYWKKGDVPVTEQF
+124 AYWKKDGALVTEQF
-138 YMDAD
+138 YMNAD

-200 EQHDILVATTEE
+200 EQRDILVATTEE

-261 FSGKWTLTKDVG
+261 ASGKWTLTEDVG

-295 AAQTFMM
+295 DAQTFMM

-352 YEFKLS
+352 YDMSIECDDKV
-358 EERILD
+358 D
-364 AHYEI
+364 AHYVIQEI
-369 YQTTLSVS
+369 QIKADCEWTLSSDVEWLTFTDWSYDASKPEDRPLGMS
-377 GVPEGTQW
+377 GYWIRSERGGQTFSGSGDKVLYAYYDEHTGDQNREAHL
-385 TISSP
+385 TISYGDGSNGGGNTK
-390 DDVAVTIQAQSD
+390 TITQYCPA
-402 MNSWAKQGYWTDRMM
+402 WV
-417 RANSSGSTTDNGS
+417 
-430 ARGNA
+430 GNA
-435 SYSGTGSGEFP
+435 GY
-446 IAIFVP
+446 
-452 ENVGENKRTLA
+452 
-463 LEVTM
+463 
-468 NSSAVQTINIDQ
+468 
-480 YAPSWY
+480 
-486 GNGIGCERIEGRP
+486 ERIEEDAGTYPFGYAWDRRVTFSARFEF
-499 QPWGFYWSGDYAL
+499 GSTIRDLLGAYVFLYIANNAIEEYNAGDYVTVTEQKIPILDL
-512 TFDLKSCNEDDRTS
+512 TYQTDVTIDYSNFNAIGSENININNGLANTRYLYGFENIGQIATIENRLRDNAVGQFTETVSEDSHSDIPIDQFAVRKVAMKNEFQKRLKTETIEGETI
-526 LRRYVEWTQGLHDA
+526 RYVEAFINT
-540 AEDPLIGWL
+540 
-549 VRLIFGDNIPDLSF
+549 DNI
-563 ITMEKSG
+563 
-570 DFIGIG
+570 
-576 GRADKITINL
+576 
-586 GTLTADNIAESTD
+586 
-599 NGQHNTREIYNY
+599 H
-611 EGIQLV
+611 
-617 NEIINHIQNNI
+617 
-628 RGYNSNMM
+628 
-636 TETGT
+636 
-641 GTFPDNNAAIACMKL
+641 
-656 NSWNV
+656 
-661 VVTPEIP
+661 
-668 GVSESEEMLQLSNN
+668 
-682 SPIPDWY
+682 WY
-689 LPASAEVSGIKDE
+689 LPASNEQSALKDGLAE
-702 VNALN
+702 
-707 GDYWTSTSVA
+707 GDDPLDGTYWSSTAVDD
-717 NSHENAYKYDTGG
+717 NENAYRYDAGG
-730 NVSQE
+730 SSSQDA
-735 RRDIEHNVRAVR
+735 RMTQYKIRAAR
-747 KKP
+747 QKP

>member
-1 MKAYKNRYLTG
+1 MTG

-28 DKLFD
+28 DELFD
-33 RGCSPAGEYSD
+33 RGGSPAGEYSD

-64 GSGKGEVA
+64 GGGKGEVA

-99 SEPQVVTRSTPIDS
+99 AEPQVVTRSTPIDS
-113 KDNFYNSFHVV
+113 KDDFYDSFHVV
-124 AYWKKGDVPVTEQF
+124 AYWKKDGALVTEQF

-143 VSEQVNNRW
+143 VSEQGSNQW
-152 TTDNTYYWPGNGH
+152 TTDNTYYWPGSGH

-175 DAGIRMPATPA
+175 EAGIRMPVAPT

-217 NQAVPLTFEHICTAI
+217 NDAVPLTFEHICTAI

-238 QMQPGSIR
+238 QMQAGTIS
-246 SVTLKGVKTTGAYDM
+246 SVTLKGIKKTGTYDM
-261 FSGKWTLTKDVG
+261 ATYTWALTEATDDF
-273 NYTQEL
+273 TQKL
-279 AKTMTGT
+279 NHATTGT
-286 ETPGSEVTT
+286 ETAGSEVTS

-302 LPQTLPQGATVEV
+302 LPQTLSDGATVEV
-315 VFVDDVTG
+315 VFVDGTTG
-323 NERPLSA
+323 TERTLSA
-330 TIDGTEWPQGKT
+330 SIAGMEWPQGTT
-342 VTYKISISPE
+342 VTYRISITPE
-352 YEFKLS
+352 YEFNLS
-358 EERILD
+358 DERTLD

-369 YQTTLSVS
+369 YKTNLVVS
-377 GVPEGTQW
+377 GVPSGQNW
-385 TISSP
+385 TISAP
-390 DDVAVTIQAQSD
+390 DNVTIQAQSD
-402 MNSWAKQGYWTDRMM
+402 MNSWAQQGYWTDR
-417 RANSSGSTTDNGS
+417 NINEQGDDNGS
-430 ARGNA
+430 ARGNS
-435 SYSGTGSGEFP
+435 SYTGTGSGEFP
-446 IAIFVP
+446 ITIFVP
-452 ENVGENKRTLA
+452 ENIGEDKRSIELSIA
-463 LEVTM
+463 V
-468 NSSAVQTINIDQ
+468 NGSAVQTITIDQ

-486 GNGIGCERIEGRP
+486 GSNIGCERLEGDQ
-499 QPWGFYWSGDYAL
+499 QPWGFYWSDDYTL
-512 TFDLKSCNEDDRTS
+512 TFDLRSCDENGRESVRQ
-526 LRRYVEWTQGLHDA
+526 YVEWTKTLHTLSNL
-540 AEDPLIGWL
+540 PFIGWL
-549 VRLIFGDNIPDLSF
+549 ITAIFGDDIPDLSF

-570 DFIGIG
+570 ENILGMG

-599 NGQHNTREIYNY
+599 NGQQNTREIYNFQ
-611 EGIQLV
+611 GIQLV
-617 NEIINHIQNNI
+617 NEIINRIQNI
-628 RGYNSNMM
+628 RGYNSSMM
-636 TETGT
+636 TEAGT

-661 VVTPEIP
+661 IPAQDEEI
-668 GVSESEEMLQLSNN
+668 LQLSNN
-682 SPIPDWY
+682 SPNPDWY

-717 NSHENAYKYDTGG
+717 GSHENAYKYDASG
-730 NVSQE
+730 NVTST
-735 RRDIEHNVRAVR
+735 RRDTELHVRAVR